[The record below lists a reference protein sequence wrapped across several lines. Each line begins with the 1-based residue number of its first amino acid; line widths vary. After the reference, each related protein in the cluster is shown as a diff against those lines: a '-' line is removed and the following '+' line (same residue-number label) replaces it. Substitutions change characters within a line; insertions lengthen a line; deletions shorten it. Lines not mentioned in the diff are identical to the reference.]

1 VNIVLNGSMIDEK
14 KAVVSVYDH
23 GFLYG
28 MGLFETFRT
37 YGGKPFLLEAHLSRL
52 AAGCRELGIDFTPD
66 PIKLAAEV
74 SMLLE
79 ANGLPDGYFRYTV
92 TAGTDVLGLPTG
104 SYERPTEV
112 LYVKPLTHDG
122 VVQQPRGKA
131 LQRLKLRRNTPEGLV
146 RHKSLHYMNNILA
159 KKELNRYPWAAAAG
173 AEGLF
178 LDTRGYVCEGIVS
191 NLFFVREG
199 SLMTPAVET
208 GLLPG
213 ITRQFVMELA
223 SQLEVPVMEGL
234 YTWEELLAAEEVFM
248 TNSIQELVPVTCLY
262 DEDGTSRS
270 VGIGSIGPLT
280 GLLLAHYRKLAQPAS
295 EGISTKEG

>member
-1 VNIVLNGSMIDEK
+1 MNIVLNGSMIDEK

-37 YGGKPFLLEAHLSRL
+37 YVGQPFLLDAHLKRMTE
-52 AAGCRELGIDFTPD
+52 GCRELDIDFTPD
-66 PIKLAAEV
+66 PDKLAAEV

-79 ANGLPDGYFRYTV
+79 ANALPDGYFRYTV
-92 TAGTDVLGLPTG
+92 TAGTDILGLPSA

-112 LYVKPLTHDG
+112 LYVKPLPHGGAAQAPT
-122 VVQQPRGKA
+122 GKA
-131 LQRLKLRRNTPEGLV
+131 MQRLKLRRNTPEGVV

-159 KKELNRYPWAAAAG
+159 KKELNRYPWAEG

-178 LDTRGYVCEGIVS
+178 LDSRGYVCEGIVS

-199 SLMTPAVET
+199 LLLTPSVET

-213 ITRQFVMELA
+213 ITRRFVMEQAEL
-223 SQLEVPVMEGL
+223 LGVRVREGL
-234 YTWEELLAAEEVFM
+234 YTWEELLAAEEIFV
-248 TNSIQELVPVTCLY
+248 TNSIQEMVPVTRLY
-262 DEDGTSRS
+262 DEQGISHSIGNGS
-270 VGIGSIGPLT
+270 VGPLT
-280 GLLLAHYRKLAQPAS
+280 ERLLRHYRNMAMQRKGVDI
-295 EGISTKEG
+295 E